1 MSEEGLYP
9 EHPILIVEDEASIQE
24 TIGDM
29 LRESGITHVVHC
41 QDPREVFSIIEKKK
55 VEIMILDLGLPHNIR
70 GEDILEKISRE
81 MPEVSVIVVTG
92 ESNPA
97 TVVACMKLGAHDYLA
112 KPITFSRLSTT
123 VRRTLEF
130 TELRKENLEL
140 KHRMLR
146 DHLEHPEHFA
156 AILTMDRQLI
166 SLFTY
171 IESIS
176 RTDLPVLI
184 TGEVGVGKSLFAEA
198 VHLSSG
204 LRGEFVRADAAGLGP
219 ELLKPLLFGFSE
231 PGAGSKGANAG
242 LVEKAVG
249 GSLYIEE
256 IGETDLD
263 TQGRILHLLHDGKAS
278 KRDPTKPRVIASTR
292 HDLKVLMD
300 KGQFRK
306 DLFFRLRPH
315 IIEVPPLRSRKGDI
329 PLLADHFLTMGM
341 EIYGKDRR
349 PVLERS
355 VLDLLKEHEY
365 DGNVRELKDI
375 LFAAMGE
382 EKGNRIR
389 EDRIRKIISRNLL
402 GQVYAQSGQHDF
414 LLRGA
419 GGFPTFKQAEE
430 ILIREAMGRS
440 NNKQTHAAKLLG
452 ISRQALNK
460 RLKSKPF
467 NSTE

>member
-1 MSEEGLYP
+1 
-9 EHPILIVEDEASIQE
+9 
-24 TIGDM
+24 
-29 LRESGITHVVHC
+29 
-41 QDPREVFSIIEKKK
+41 
-55 VEIMILDLGLPHNIR
+55 
-70 GEDILEKISRE
+70 
-81 MPEVSVIVVTG
+81 
-92 ESNPA
+92 
-97 TVVACMKLGAHDYLA
+97 
-112 KPITFSRLSTT
+112 
-123 VRRTLEF
+123 
-130 TELRKENLEL
+130 
-140 KHRMLR
+140 MLR

-184 TGEVGVGKSLFAEA
+184 TGEVGSGKTLFAEA

-204 LRGEFVRADAAGLGP
+204 LRGEFVRAEAVGLGP
-219 ELLKPLLFGFSE
+219 DLLKPLLFGFSE
-231 PGAGSKGANAG
+231 GGKANGG

-249 GSLYIEE
+249 GSLYIDE

-263 TQGRILHLLHDGKAS
+263 TQGRILHLLQDGKTA
-278 KRDPTKPRVIASTR
+278 KRDPTRPRLIASTR
-292 HDLKVLMD
+292 HDLKVRMD

-315 IIEVPPLRSRKGDI
+315 IIEVPPLRARKGDI
-329 PLLADHFLTMGM
+329 PLLADHFLTLGM
-341 EIYGKDRR
+341 EVYGKDRR

-467 NSTE
+467 NSSE